1 MVGGA
6 TARSVVSG
14 ISELMEHFTQNGHG
28 EAAASWVG
36 TGSDHEMAPNI
47 SQTIGPDVLAI
58 LSQQTGLSQQE
69 LLARLSRKLPHA
81 IDKYTPDGH
90 IPT

>member
-1 MVGGA
+1 
-6 TARSVVSG
+6 
-14 ISELMEHFTQNGHG
+14 
-28 EAAASWVG
+28 
-36 TGSDHEMAPNI
+36 MAPNI